1 MTHILLIND
10 TDNIPESLREVVL
23 APNIRSVNRRSPEEA
38 SSALERQVFSLVVIC
53 SDDNATVLKKTLRSL
68 REISPD
74 IPTIIFSSKYGVD
87 MEQLAFEEGADL
99 YLSDPIPQQSLERII
114 LKHAGEDAQPQSGF
128 PPVNLPSS
136 NQSSKPQTASA
147 LQILRDFSQVLSFS
161 LDYKAF
167 SQHFILKLRDHI
179 SFSRIGIF
187 LECTAKQS
195 LVRKPHNS
203 NLECIASLGLPS
215 DLIDCFHLSGNAG
228 ITRSLRDYPRII
240 NIAPGTA
247 NPLEAMDPSIRKEF
261 DILGCHLA
269 VPITD
274 RERLIGVALL
284 NGPVTARSY
293 NDEELQLLYVL
304 MEELGMAIRNSR
316 LHTEL
321 AGHGE
326 LIENVLSSMASG
338 AIVIG
343 EGLDVLYSNRAAND
357 FLKIPS
363 NSARPP
369 EWADLPN
376 KLAGPVHQAVEKG
389 ELPAPFLISDDE
401 GDKIYR
407 ISIIPF
413 SQNSELVLLPRPA
426 MIIIEDFTHIEAS
439 KQSEVAD
446 SRNQVISLM
455 AERFAHEI
463 RNSLVPLT
471 THAQLIDKKIEQPK
485 FQASLKSALLNETS
499 RIKRFSEQMLY
510 LAQDSIVEDSHFDL
524 SRKIQEAFDQA
535 TKQFGSSTVPL
546 EFKNRLGKAPMQG
559 NAEAIAYAFEELF
572 LNAMQAQP
580 NDSTIEVHLEQNSE
594 GILRIRIKD
603 GGVGF
608 ESSTIDQATEPFYTT
623 RNTGVGLGL
632 SVANKVITEHHGFLR
647 INPRSESADWDIEI
661 ELPSLLTTHV

>member
-215 DLIDCFHLSGNAG
+215 DLIDCFHLSGDAG

>member
-74 IPTIIFSSKYGVD
+74 IPTIIFSSKYGVE

>member
-74 IPTIIFSSKYGVD
+74 IPTIIFSSKYGVE

-559 NAEAIAYAFEELF
+559 NAEAIAYAFEEIF

>member
-1 MTHILLIND
+1 
-10 TDNIPESLREVVL
+10 
-23 APNIRSVNRRSPEEA
+23 
-38 SSALERQVFSLVVIC
+38 
-53 SDDNATVLKKTLRSL
+53 
-68 REISPD
+68 
-74 IPTIIFSSKYGVD
+74 
-87 MEQLAFEEGADL
+87 
-99 YLSDPIPQQSLERII
+99 
-114 LKHAGEDAQPQSGF
+114 
-128 PPVNLPSS
+128 
-136 NQSSKPQTASA
+136 
-147 LQILRDFSQVLSFS
+147 
-161 LDYKAF
+161 
-167 SQHFILKLRDHI
+167 
-179 SFSRIGIF
+179 
-187 LECTAKQS
+187 
-195 LVRKPHNS
+195 
-203 NLECIASLGLPS
+203 
-215 DLIDCFHLSGNAG
+215 
-228 ITRSLRDYPRII
+228 
-240 NIAPGTA
+240 
-247 NPLEAMDPSIRKEF
+247 MDPSIRKEF